1 MAYAVPSLMVV
12 ARPVRL
18 LLVDDNELFLTGF
31 ASLLS
36 EHEALEVVGLA
47 RDGREAVLIAK
58 QLRPDVVVMD
68 VNMPVQGGISA
79 TRDILTA
86 LPTTRV
92 ILLTGLM
99 AGDWAYDP
107 RVIGAHACISKSS
120 GLAEIVEL
128 VLAAAAGDG
137 AAGPETPGSARA
149 RRSRSPQLEQLTARE
164 LEILAML
171 GNGRHSNEIAVLLK
185 LKHKTIRNYI
195 ANIYEKLGVHGRS
208 QAVLL
213 AARNGL
219 LDDLS

>member
-1 MAYAVPSLMVV
+1 MGAAS
-12 ARPVRL
+12 PVRL
-18 LLVDDNELFLTGF
+18 LLVDDNELFLNGF

-36 EHEALEVVGLA
+36 EQEALDVVGLA
-47 RDGREAVLIAK
+47 RDGREAVLAAK
-58 QLRPDVVVMD
+58 QLRPDVVLMD

-79 TRDILTA
+79 TRDIVAA

-107 RVIGAHACISKSS
+107 RLVGAHACISKSS
-120 GLAEIVEL
+120 GVAEILEV
-128 VLAAAAGDG
+128 VLAAAAGDE
-137 AAGPETPGSARA
+137 AIARSEMWAGNSRA
-149 RRSRSPQLEQLTARE
+149 SRSRSPQLEQLTARE

-171 GNGRHSNEIAVLLK
+171 GNGRHSNEIAMLLK

-208 QAVLL
+208 QAVLH

-219 LDDLS
+219 LDDVS